1 MLRKKRELTDIAKEM
16 EQVKFKVHQYTKDL
30 KVLRDKRNDL
40 EDEQGNESMH
50 TSIEETVERVQLLKD
65 VNDQILLAEKELDD
79 CLVEQNALDG
89 EVISI
94 IEAIKVIRNEA
105 LEQFDKDVS
114 RIEKITKQLQREVN
128 NLAEQRKE
136 IILKNNSIR
145 GIADTY
151 LSKTKAQLVTASER
165 DSHCSDQVRHIRSLL
180 VKQAGQG
187 MDTIA

>member
-94 IEAIKVIRNEA
+94 IEAIKVIRNEV

-114 RIEKITKQLQREVN
+114 RIEKITKQLQSEVN

-136 IILKNNSIR
+136 IVLKNNSIR

>member
-40 EDEQGNESMH
+40 ENEQGNESMH

-136 IILKNNSIR
+136 IVLKNNSIR

>member
-40 EDEQGNESMH
+40 ENEQGNESMH

-79 CLVEQNALDG
+79 CLVEQNTLDG

-114 RIEKITKQLQREVN
+114 RIEKITKQLQSEVN

-136 IILKNNSIR
+136 VVLKNNSIR

>member
-79 CLVEQNALDG
+79 CLVEQNTLDG

-114 RIEKITKQLQREVN
+114 RIEKITKQLQSEVN

-136 IILKNNSIR
+136 IVLKNNSIR

-151 LSKTKAQLVTASER
+151 LSKTKSQLVTASER